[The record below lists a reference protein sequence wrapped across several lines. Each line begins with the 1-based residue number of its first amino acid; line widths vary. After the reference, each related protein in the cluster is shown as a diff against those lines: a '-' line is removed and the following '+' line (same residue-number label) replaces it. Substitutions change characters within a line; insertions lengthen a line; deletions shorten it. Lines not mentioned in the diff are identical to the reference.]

1 MPTIWVPSLL
11 RDLTGG
17 RETVTASGATV
28 RQVIDALEADYP
40 GIKQRLCSNDGL
52 RPGIMVAVNTEVAR
66 LGLAQPVSEN
76 SEVHFLP
83 SISGGASALPRRG
96 WFGRN
101 WKWVVPLG
109 CLSPLVVCCG
119 GFGLILNLVFSLIK
133 NTDVY
138 QEALAKAQAS
148 PAVNQG
154 IGSPVAAGFM
164 VQGNVQTSNDQ
175 GSADFNFPIKGPKGS
190 GTVYVVA
197 KKVNGQ
203 WRYEKL
209 QAIIE
214 GRETPIHL
222 LQGE

>member
-11 RDLTGG
+11 RDLTDG

-83 SISGGASALPRRG
+83 SISGGATAPPRPG

-109 CLSPLVVCCG
+109 CLTPLVVCCG
-119 GFGLILNLVFSLIK
+119 GFGLFMTFVFGLIK

-154 IGSPVAAGFM
+154 IGSPVEAGFM

-190 GTVYVVA
+190 GTVHVVA